1 MKRRT
6 LLAAAPALA
15 AAAATA
21 HAAGPRTTITL
32 WHAMG
37 GQLGQTLQGMI
48 DAFNKSQTSV
58 TVDAAYKGTYAEV
71 LTATV
76 AAWRAGKA
84 PSIAQIFDVGTAQ
97 MVAAGPAAL
106 DVWQLAAKTGIAIDA
121 ARYIPAVRGYYGV
134 AGGKM
139 GGAPFNSS
147 TTLMWIN
154 EDAFHRAGLD
164 PAMELATWPQVIK
177 AARVIKARKAAEI
190 PMMTAWPIW
199 AQFEQFAAIHDVPF
213 ATLDNGFG
221 GPDPR
226 LLIDSA
232 PFVKH
237 LGMLLALQKEGV
249 FKYEGRDG
257 APSPIFYAGRAA
269 ISFDSSGIYG
279 QLKQSAKFGFRDAF
293 LPYHPSL
300 IKSPINSIIG
310 GAAFWTMTAPGRTLA
325 EYRGVAQFLNY
336 MALPD
341 NDAHWSK
348 ATGYIPVTRGGN
360 AQLAKEGFYA
370 ANPGTDLAV
379 KQLTRTKVTPYSA
392 GVRLGGMAEVFV
404 IIEEEWE
411 RAIQNG
417 TSAKVALTNAT
428 RRGQAVIDRFA
439 RSMRG

>member
-21 HAAGPRTTITL
+21 HASVPRTTITL

-177 AARVIKARKAAEI
+177 AARVIKAKKAAEI

-279 QLKQSAKFGFRDAF
+279 QLKQSAKFRFRDAM

-325 EYRGVAQFLNY
+325 EYRAVAQFLNH
-336 MALPD
+336 MALPE

-379 KQLTRTKVTPYSA
+379 KQLTRTRVTPYSA

-417 TSAKVALTNAT
+417 TPAKVALANAA
-428 RRGQAVIDRFA
+428 RRGQAVIDQFA
-439 RSMRG
+439 RSVRG